1 MFIYT
6 RYSRISQSCD
16 FFGLH
21 IQFYTAEILG
31 TNPQLFPSPCH
42 LSTCTLGPH
51 FSPAQNPASKC
62 PPLNKRK
69 KWHWECLKRVQSCV
83 LWPDQQSS
91 DMCRSQCGTMYVYGI
106 LRLYIDEVWRSQAVK
121 FHCMRLRSTR
131 VCSNNWREHRSIE
144 DRNQERIVNVGY
156 CKTPIGHQY
165 GLSPLKQGTENMDSI
180 TLNMLRKKM
189 HIFNVVRQI
198 HKAILRC
205 SVTWED
211 DTPEKSYWLRWSA
224 ELWLRPVC
232 FIFPNSFAW
241 HTFGMPFIGA
251 GSSRD
256 FHHLCIV

>member
-6 RYSRISQSCD
+6 RYSRISQNCD

-51 FSPAQNPASKC
+51 FSPAQNPVSKC

-91 DMCRSQCGTMYVYGI
+91 DMCRSQCGNTCV
-106 LRLYIDEVWRSQAVK
+106 LEQLARTSQHWRQKPRTNRECRLLQ
-121 FHCMRLRSTR
+121 
-131 VCSNNWREHRSIE
+131 NPHRTSIW
-144 DRNQERIVNVGY
+144 
-156 CKTPIGHQY
+156 
-165 GLSPLKQGTENMDSI
+165 PLTTEATAGTENMDSI

>member
-1 MFIYT
+1 MALRMFKT
-6 RYSRISQSCD
+6 CPKLCSVARSAVVWHVSQSVWNHVCVRYIAPLHRW
-16 FFGLH
+16 GLKEPSSQVSLH
-21 IQFYTAEILG
+21 EAQINTCVLEQLARTSQHWRQKPR
-31 TNPQLFPSPCH
+31 TNRECRL
-42 LSTCTLGPH
+42 L
-51 FSPAQNPASKC
+51 QNPHRTSIW
-62 PPLNKRK
+62 PLTT
-69 KWHWECLKRVQSCV
+69 EA
-83 LWPDQQSS
+83 
-91 DMCRSQCGTMYVYGI
+91 T
-106 LRLYIDEVWRSQAVK
+106 A
-121 FHCMRLRSTR
+121 
-131 VCSNNWREHRSIE
+131 
-144 DRNQERIVNVGY
+144 
-156 CKTPIGHQY
+156 
-165 GLSPLKQGTENMDSI
+165 GTENMDSI